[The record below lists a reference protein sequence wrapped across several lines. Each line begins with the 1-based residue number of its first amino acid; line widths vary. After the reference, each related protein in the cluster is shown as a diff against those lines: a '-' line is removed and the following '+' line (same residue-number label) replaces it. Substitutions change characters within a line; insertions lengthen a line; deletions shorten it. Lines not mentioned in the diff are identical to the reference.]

1 MRGLA
6 GKRILVAGAASGIGE
21 ATARRLAAEGARLVL
36 GDIDSGGVKAVA
48 DSIGAKWTRFDLVD
62 AASITAMVT
71 TARTEFGVLDG
82 VVNIAAAL
90 DLDTMERDVD
100 LIGMDVTLWQ
110 RVMNANLIGYALIIK
125 EAIPLLLEAGGG
137 AIVNVSSITVHMGGA
152 DEPAYVSSKAGV
164 NALTRHVA
172 TTWGKNNIRANAIAP
187 GVIAHARMREL
198 TPKTVLDEWSTKVR
212 LPRLG
217 NSDDIAAPIAFL
229 LSDDGEW
236 VTGQVWS
243 VDGGQTLRE

>member
-1 MRGLA
+1 MRGLK

-21 ATARRLAAEGARLVL
+21 ATARRLAAEGANLVL
-36 GDIDSGGVKAVA
+36 GDINSDGVKAVA
-48 DSIGAKWTRFDLVD
+48 DDIGAKWIWFDLVD
-62 AASITAMVT
+62 ATSITTMVA
-71 TARTEFGVLDG
+71 TAAKQLGGLDG
-82 VVNIAAAL
+82 VANVAAAL
-90 DLDTMERDVD
+90 DLETMEGDVD
-100 LIGMDVTLWQ
+100 LLGMDIALWQ
-110 RVMNANLIGYALIIK
+110 RVMNANLIGFALIIK
-125 EAIPLLLEAGGG
+125 EAIPHLLKAGGG

-172 TTWGKNNIRANAIAP
+172 TMWGKENIRANAIAP

-198 TPKTVLDEWSTKVR
+198 TPKEVLDERLTHIR

-217 NSDDIAAPIAFL
+217 DSDDVAAPIAFL